1 MPAST
6 STNRYLLVRATSQDL
21 FHAREYSSAQ
31 PPAGSVGIRSHTLLW
46 ASGDMSMSVLVQ
58 ELGNRGW
65 SGAEIEEQTAR
76 VKQNRAEI

>member
-21 FHAREYSSAQ
+21 FHAREYSGAE

-46 ASGDMSMSVLVQ
+46 ASRDMPMSVLVQ
-58 ELGNRGW
+58 ELRNRGW
-65 SGAEIEEQTAR
+65 SDPEIEEQTAR
-76 VKQNRAEI
+76 VKKNGPEI